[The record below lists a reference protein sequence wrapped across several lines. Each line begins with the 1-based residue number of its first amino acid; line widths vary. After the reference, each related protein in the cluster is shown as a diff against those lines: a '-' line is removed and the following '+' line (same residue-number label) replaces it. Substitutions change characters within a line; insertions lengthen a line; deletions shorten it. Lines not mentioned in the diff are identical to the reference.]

1 MHPNQS
7 FRNTSDEHSW
17 TLIVE
22 KNFGSLVQSS
32 ENYPRISHV
41 PFLLSHCRSFAEL
54 HLVRSNP
61 MACVEVDEH
70 ISTTLIVNGPDG
82 YISPDWYGLQDQVP
96 TWNYVAVHLTGTLV
110 RLDQAELEPILAR
123 LSEQFERELEPKPI
137 WTMDKMS
144 DDAKKKMM
152 RQIVP
157 FRFHIEKLHSTW
169 KLGQNK
175 PNKARLSAASALEY
189 SASALAKLMKDVPQ

>member
-1 MHPNQS
+1 MVRLFNQARIIPV
-7 FRNTSDEHSW
+7 FLTYPFCYRTVGLLLNY
-17 TLIVE
+17 TLS
-22 KNFGSLVQSS
+22 G
-32 ENYPRISHV
+32 RIQW
-41 PFLLSHCRSFAEL
+41 R
-54 HLVRSNP
+54 
-61 MACVEVDEH
+61 VEVDEH

-144 DDAKKKMM
+144 DDAEKKMM